1 MKLKNNSLLSSME
14 DYKQVLDNIHDDV
27 FVVDKNYKIL
37 YMNSACVR
45 MYGADP
51 QRDLGKNIYDLVKEG
66 LYSPAL
72 APIISERKKTVT
84 MEQMT
89 CTGIK
94 ILSTGTPIMDDKG
107 EIEKILFVSRD
118 ITELEQLKYDVE
130 ETKKLLGYYEDKIT
144 SMQQDELA
152 LLNVIAQNDTVLE
165 CYHTARK
172 IAKTDA
178 NVLLT
183 GESGVG
189 KSLLADY
196 IHKVSNRRNKPFVQI
211 NCATIPENLLESELF
226 GYCSGAF
233 SGADKK
239 GKPGLVE
246 IADRGTL
253 FLDEIGELPLM
264 LQAKLLQFI
273 QDKTFIPIGGKKQ
286 KKVDVRIIT
295 ATNRDL
301 QKYVAERKFRED
313 LYYRINVIEIALPPL
328 RERPD
333 DIPVLCDHLM
343 SKINSRY
350 KTFGVLDPET
360 IRAFQD
366 YSWPGNIRELE
377 HVLERLVLTV
387 DNDIISPKY
396 LPANIKK
403 EVGYLVP
410 EEVSHP
416 GEGENTIRKGLSFK
430 EIEIE
435 KILSLYKE
443 LKSSYKVAKELNI
456 SQSKATRIIKKY
468 LKDQA

>member
-1 MKLKNNSLLSSME
+1 MKLKNNSALTSID
-14 DYKQVLDNIHDDV
+14 DYKQILDHMVDDV
-27 FVVDKNYKIL
+27 FVIDKNYKIIYL
-37 YMNSACVR
+37 NDGCRR

-51 QRDLGKNIYDLVKEG
+51 EKDLGKTIYEMVDFG
-66 LYSPAL
+66 YYSPPL
-72 APIISERKKTVT
+72 APLISERKETVT

-89 CTGIK
+89 CLGIK
-94 ILSTGTPIMDDKG
+94 ILSTGTPIFDEKG
-107 EIEKILFVSRD
+107 EIDKILFLSRD

-130 ETKKLLGYYEDKIT
+130 ETKKLLGHYEEEIT
-144 SMQQDELA
+144 NMHQDELA
-152 LLNVIAQNDTVLE
+152 LLNVVTRNSKVLE

-189 KSLLADY
+189 KSFLADY
-196 IHKVSNRRNKPFVQI
+196 IHKVSNRRNKPFIQI

-239 GKPGLVE
+239 GKLGLVE
-246 IADRGTL
+246 IADQGTL
-253 FLDEIGELPLM
+253 FLDEIGELPLI
-264 LQAKLLQFI
+264 LQGKLLQFI
-273 QDKTFIPIGGKKQ
+273 QEKTFIPIGGKKQ

-301 QKYVAERKFRED
+301 QKYVAEHKFRED
-313 LYYRINVIEIALPPL
+313 LYYRINVIDITLPPL

-333 DIPVLCDHLM
+333 DIPILCDHLL
-343 SKINSRY
+343 SKINSKY
-350 KTFGVLDPET
+350 KSFGVLDPET
-360 IRAFQD
+360 VRAFQR

-377 HVLERLVLTV
+377 HILERLVLTV
-387 DNDIISPKY
+387 DNDIISTKY

-403 EVGYLVP
+403 ELGDLITEDTASRKV
-410 EEVSHP
+410 EMDAEK
-416 GEGENTIRKGLSFK
+416 KGLSYK

-435 KILSLYKE
+435 KICALYKE

-456 SQSKATRIIKKY
+456 SQSKATRIVNKY
-468 LKDQA
+468 LKNKE